1 MHGSAVQRGARGT
14 VAHSTEKPEA
24 ASRHLKTLGYT
35 IFSPNLCRIPQIP
48 LFGNPCMHYN
58 ITTTAQLYVISYHF
72 SIFSLDGF
80 AECFLTK
87 SIYRTRAIINL
98 S

>member
-1 MHGSAVQRGARGT
+1 MHGRAVQRGARGT

-35 IFSPNLCRIPQIP
+35 IFSPIFAEFLKY
-48 LFGNPCMHYN
+48 PCLGINCKYH
-58 ITTTAQLYVISYHF
+58 ITTAQLYVISYHF

-87 SIYRTRAIINL
+87 SIYL
-98 S
+98 HK